1 MAQTTGNGKRRIMGS
16 AKVEVATYGGS
27 SWYDLG
33 YGEGVS
39 WVEGFKTDE
48 AIPDNSAS
56 LGIVV
61 LDQYADIDFMV
72 WQPDFE
78 ALTLARGSIDTYTA
92 IPGDLVSGHTQ
103 TVASGA
109 WGYGTFIEF
118 DGQNSDGSAP
128 TMDGTHPVVGS
139 VDSDLTVAVDYDLVK
154 VGSKWGVVI
163 TDSAT
168 VTTIAQ
174 SLTLKYSYTPTAS
187 VTFET
192 GGESIPGFL
201 KLRLT
206 NVTSGKTTVVEFHKV
221 QNTTGFSVKMNA
233 DSGTAKPTPWAL
245 KFHSVND
252 GSLDTKKQLYKI
264 THQV

>member
-1 MAQTTGNGKRRIMGS
+1 MAQTVGNGKRRIMGS
-16 AKVEVATYGGS
+16 AKVEVAAYGS
-27 SWYDLG
+27 STWYDLG

-61 LDQYADIDFMV
+61 LDQFADIDFLV

-92 IPGDLVSGHTQ
+92 IPGDAVSGHTQ
-103 TVASGA
+103 AIASGA
-109 WGYGTFIEF
+109 WAYNGFIEF

-128 TMDGTHPVVGS
+128 TMDVTHPVVGS
-139 VDSDLTVAVDYDLVK
+139 VDSDLAIAVDYDLVK
-154 VGSKWGVVI
+154 VGGKWGIII
-163 TDSAT
+163 TDSSA
-168 VTTIAQ
+168 VTTLAQ
-174 SLTLKYSYTPTAS
+174 VITLKYSYTPTAS

-206 NVTSGKTTVVEFHKV
+206 NTTSGKTNVVEFHKC
-221 QNTTGFSVKMNA
+221 QNNTGFSVKMNP

-252 GSLDTKKQLYKI
+252 ATLPSKKQLYKI